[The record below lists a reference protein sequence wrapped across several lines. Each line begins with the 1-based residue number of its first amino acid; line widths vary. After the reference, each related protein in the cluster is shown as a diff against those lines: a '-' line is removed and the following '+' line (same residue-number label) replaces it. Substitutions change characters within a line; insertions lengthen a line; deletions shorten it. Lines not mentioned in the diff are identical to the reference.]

1 MMAHGCGGT
10 GEDRGEGWRRARR
23 SPTGAVVV
31 TVRGEMGRVEANGRA
46 VRGRGSSGG
55 ARGEGVVTTRVW
67 GGQVNS
73 RWLDERM
80 RQD

>member
-1 MMAHGCGGT
+1 METSKEGSHGSGG
-10 GEDRGEGWRRARR
+10 GDGARR
-23 SPTGAVVV
+23 DGKGG
-31 TVRGEMGRVEANGRA
+31 GERA
-46 VRGRGSSGG
+46 SSEG
-55 ARGEGVVTTRVW
+55 AREQRRVATRVVTTRVW

>member
-1 MMAHGCGGT
+1 
-10 GEDRGEGWRRARR
+10 
-23 SPTGAVVV
+23 
-31 TVRGEMGRVEANGRA
+31 VEANGRA